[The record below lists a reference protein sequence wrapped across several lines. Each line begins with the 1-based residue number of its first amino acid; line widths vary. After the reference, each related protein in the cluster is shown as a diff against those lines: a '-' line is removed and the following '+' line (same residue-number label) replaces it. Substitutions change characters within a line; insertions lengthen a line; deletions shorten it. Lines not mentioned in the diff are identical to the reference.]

1 MIIPVHPDKLLLYI
15 YHGAIHLRKT
25 VHVQKL
31 VAKYGALV
39 SVVSFVLAF
48 IYLVASPSRS
58 SGAKSGKKRR

>member
-1 MIIPVHPDKLLLYI
+1 MVVPPRIDKMLLYI
-15 YHGAIHLRKT
+15 YTLEPDAKNT

-48 IYLVASPSRS
+48 IYLVASPSKS
-58 SGAKSGKKRR
+58 GGAKAGKKRR